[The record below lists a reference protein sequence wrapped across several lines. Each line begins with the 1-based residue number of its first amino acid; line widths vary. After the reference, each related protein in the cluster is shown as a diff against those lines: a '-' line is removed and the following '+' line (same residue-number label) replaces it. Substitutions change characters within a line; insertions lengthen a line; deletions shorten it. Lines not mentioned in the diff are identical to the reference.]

1 MSDRT
6 TRLGVNEALF
16 RDVNERISRVQE
28 QFGQTQS
35 FEIVCECVRLDCSE
49 RFAITHEA
57 YRKLRSNPL
66 HFAVEPG
73 HHDPDVEKVVERTEG
88 YLVVEK
94 TEEDA
99 QEIAEQTA

>member
-1 MSDRT
+1 MSDRAA
-6 TRLGVNEALF
+6 RLGANEALF
-16 RDVNERISRVQE
+16 REVNERISRVQE
-28 QFGQTQS
+28 EFGQTQS
-35 FEIVCECVRLDCSE
+35 FEIVCECTQPDCGE

-66 HFAVEPG
+66 HFAVKPG
-73 HHDPDVEKVVERTEG
+73 HDDPDVEKVVERTEE

-99 QEIAEQTA
+99 QEIAEETA